1 MNPSQV
7 VDLEPL
13 PLEAQLLGIN
23 AKTAPYP
30 AARSWSGGRR
40 RILGKGPLE
49 AYCYHVMS
57 RTCGGDVFFDDVEK
71 EALRRLLWKMSEF
84 SGLRLVTYCIMGN
97 HFHALVEVPRKDIW
111 LERFSGPQGE
121 LRLFDHLRTLYSKT
135 FVALLRQELDDLR
148 KRGLDVVALAKI
160 EAIKRRFC
168 DLSLF
173 VKEVKERFSRW
184 FNKRRGRKG
193 TLWMDR
199 FKSVMVEGRG
209 EPLHTMA
216 AYIDLNPVRAGLVE
230 DPKDY
235 RWCGYGEAMG
245 GSRRAQ
251 RGLARVTGSRLENW
265 LITNQ
270 GNPACEQAGPGD
282 AVDETDPE
290 PDAAISHD
298 DPARVAV
305 ALSEEARVPMTTPA
319 AEGLE
324 QAAGSAV
331 TDASNRA
338 GLDIHSPSQQARKE
352 MPSRET
358 ATMAAANEGP
368 SAEALGERVEAYRCL
383 LFSSGVEV
391 RDAQNTNVVRRGVSA
406 EAAREVLK
414 AGGKLG
420 CGELVRLR
428 VRYFSDGL
436 VLGSREFVEGV
447 FEENR
452 EKFGPKRKDGARR
465 IAEATGGLHS
475 MRKLRRLPVG

>member
-1 MNPSQV
+1 MNPSQTL
-7 VDLEPL
+7 DPEPL
-13 PLEAQLLGIN
+13 PLEEQLVGIN

-121 LRLFDHLRTLYSKT
+121 LRLFDHLRTLYSKA

-148 KRGLDVVALAKI
+148 KRGLEVVALAKI

-245 GSRRAQ
+245 GSRRAL

-265 LITNQ
+265 LITSQ
-270 GNPACEQAGPGD
+270 GNPARDPAGPGD
-282 AVDETDPE
+282 AADEAAQEPE
-290 PDAAISHD
+290 AAISHD
-298 DPARVAV
+298 DSARVAV
-305 ALSEEARVPMTTPA
+305 AFSEKRVPMTAPA
-319 AEGLE
+319 AEGPE

-331 TDASNRA
+331 TDASSRA
-338 GLDIHSPSQQARKE
+338 SLDIDTPSLQARKE
-352 MPSRET
+352 MPASQ
-358 ATMAAANEGP
+358 AAANEYP
-368 SAEALGERVEAYRCL
+368 AAEALGEKVEAYRCL

-391 RDAQNTNVVRRGVSA
+391 MDAQNANVVRRGVSA

-436 VLGSREFVEGV
+436 VLGSREFVQGV